1 MEPEVT
7 QFSLKIVLKSGM
19 IVGYTGEVG
28 VRVDD
33 GALLVSRDAEV
44 IAGFAPGAWES
55 FGTDNQ

>member
-1 MEPEVT
+1 MDPESIP
-7 QFSLKIVLKSGM
+7 FSLKIVLKSGQ
-19 IVGYTGEVG
+19 IVAYAGEVG